1 MLLHQARAQFLSL
14 CHMELVQNSGDEGL
28 IPRIAQTTPRIR
40 GNSNAYMFIIAANT
54 SRAERHQ
61 PDGNGYDLLILE
73 DLRAVANAVGRTP
86 RRGQSTAFVSSPFAI
101 GLSFPQ
107 RCAARD
113 QFISPAW
120 AACLCH
126 GAYEG
131 ARRRFARYGRPRDRQ
146 GEPPRLPR
154 RRQIV
159 PKHCRS
165 DIPRRASPLK

>member
-1 MLLHQARAQFLSL
+1 
-14 CHMELVQNSGDEGL
+14 
-28 IPRIAQTTPRIR
+28 
-40 GNSNAYMFIIAANT
+40 MFIIAANT

-107 RCAARD
+107 RCAARA
-113 QFISPAW
+113 QLISPAW
-120 AACLCH
+120 AACLSH

-131 ARRRFARYGRPRDRQ
+131 ARRQFASNGGLRLAHRDPPPHP
-146 GEPPRLPR
+146 PPR
-154 RRQIV
+154 QN
-159 PKHCRS
+159 
-165 DIPRRASPLK
+165 

>member
-1 MLLHQARAQFLSL
+1 
-14 CHMELVQNSGDEGL
+14 
-28 IPRIAQTTPRIR
+28 
-40 GNSNAYMFIIAANT
+40 MFIIAANT

-107 RCAARD
+107 RCAARAP
-113 QFISPAW
+113 FISPAW

-126 GAYEG
+126 GEYEG
-131 ARRRFARYGRPRDRQ
+131 DRRTFARYGRPR
-146 GEPPRLPR
+146 PRHGDTHRHPHPGTILTKHFR
-154 RRQIV
+154 RYNRIG
-159 PKHCRS
+159 S
-165 DIPRRASPLK
+165 TSG

>member
-1 MLLHQARAQFLSL
+1 MLFFFSSIRRHTRCA
-14 CHMELVQNSGDEGL
+14 LVTGV
-28 IPRIAQTTPRIR
+28 QTCALPISPRIR

-165 DIPRRASPLK
+165 DIPRRDRKSKRLT

>member
-1 MLLHQARAQFLSL
+1 MLFFFSSIRRHTRCA
-14 CHMELVQNSGDEGL
+14 LVTGV
-28 IPRIAQTTPRIR
+28 QTCALPISPRIR

-101 GLSFPQ
+101 GLSFQQ

-120 AACLCH
+120 AACLCQ
-126 GAYEG
+126 
-131 ARRRFARYGRPRDRQ
+131 DRKST
-146 GEPPRLPR
+146 RLNSS
-154 RRQIV
+154 
-159 PKHCRS
+159 H
-165 DIPRRASPLK
+165 